1 MKDFRIAVVEDEG
14 AYCSVRRPHSTN
26 DAKISQE
33 LRSSRKGEKA
43 ELEAAAKEAARSRGT
58 RSEIEKY
65 KISVLGAPT
74 P

>member
-1 MKDFRIAVVEDEG
+1 MIRKQRKESSNGRE
-14 AYCSVRRPHSTN
+14 
-26 DAKISQE
+26 ISQE